1 MDALTSTSLTRH
13 KLRHVCSP
21 RDQLDG
27 VVHSWIA
34 AICDKEPLALRL
46 IRISKHRATRRP
58 LASGIRPSTTQFV
71 LDDYFVRFADF
82 IVVTSAA
89 LLKGKGRVGRK
100 RVAVLAPLRSSAIDS
115 ADPVQDRDLLRRRL
129 ADAYPGE
136 QVVSDIMSAA
146 NCKIG

>member
-1 MDALTSTSLTRH
+1 
-13 KLRHVCSP
+13 
-21 RDQLDG
+21 
-27 VVHSWIA
+27 
-34 AICDKEPLALRL
+34 
-46 IRISKHRATRRP
+46 
-58 LASGIRPSTTQFV
+58 
-71 LDDYFVRFADF
+71 VRFADF